1 MTMVFATTTTGMA
14 FGVSPSGITR
24 GVCRGRMG
32 RLLMH
37 GGRARCRLMHDRG
50 RTRCCLM
57 HGGRVIGIRVRTT
70 GLTALM
76 HGRGMNRVRMYATG
90 ST

>member
-14 FGVSPSGITR
+14 FGVSAPGITR
-24 GVCRGRMG
+24 GVNRGRMG
-32 RLLMH
+32 R
-37 GGRARCRLMHDRG
+37 RLMHRG